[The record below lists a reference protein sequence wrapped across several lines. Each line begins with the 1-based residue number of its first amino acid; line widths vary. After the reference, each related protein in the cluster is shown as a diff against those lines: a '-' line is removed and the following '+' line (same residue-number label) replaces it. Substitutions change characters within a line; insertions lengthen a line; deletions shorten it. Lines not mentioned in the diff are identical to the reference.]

1 MGKNGLLTV
10 SQFSKLI
17 KQTPQA
23 VYKQFN
29 NKLKD
34 YVVTVDG
41 KKMVKPEAVRLYEV
55 ETDSKQVDE
64 PTEESLTTVNKLI
77 EMLQEELKNKESV
90 INSLTKQ
97 LEIKDKQIDDYSK
110 RLQEAHSL
118 HLVDKKDDVLQIM
131 DNKDQTQKKESLLTK
146 IFPFFKA

>member
-55 ETDSKQVDE
+55 EADSKQVDE

-77 EMLQEELKNKESV
+77 EMLQEESV

>member
-41 KKMVKPEAVRLYEV
+41 KKMVKPEAVTDEGMVLIAHEMALKIQNEV
-55 ETDSKQVDE
+55 RYPGQIKINVIRESRATDYAK
-64 PTEESLTTVNKLI
+64 
-77 EMLQEELKNKESV
+77 
-90 INSLTKQ
+90 
-97 LEIKDKQIDDYSK
+97 
-110 RLQEAHSL
+110 
-118 HLVDKKDDVLQIM
+118 
-131 DNKDQTQKKESLLTK
+131 
-146 IFPFFKA
+146 